1 MRRSL
6 KISAATV
13 ALALALAGC
22 SNSHGLDSIDY
33 KDQGADKAPSISF
46 ETPLTVKDDSTRE
59 LKDGDGEK
67 VGKGDTILVNA
78 AVFNGADQKSQGDT
92 YSGAP
97 IPITINDD
105 LKEKLPK
112 VYDVLKDTK
121 VGATFA
127 YAKKPQDD
135 SSGGQSG
142 GSDASAVEI
151 YSVSKKLKKSAEGDP
166 VPAQEGLPSVTM
178 KDSGPEIS
186 IPQGQPDPTTLTSQ
200 NLINGRGDEV
210 KESDQ
215 VFVKYSGVTWS
226 DGKQFDSNWTK
237 DPTGFPLNQVIK
249 GWTEGLKGKKVGD
262 RVLLV
267 VPTDKAYG
275 TKESLGAN
283 AQQQPAGP
291 LVFVV
296 DILGTSKADP
306 AGSGQSAQQGTQQQ
320 GGTQ

>member
-33 KDQGADKAPSISF
+33 KDQGADKAPSVSF
-46 ETPLTVKDDSTRE
+46 DTPLSVKDDSTRT

-78 AVFNGADQKSQGDT
+78 AVFNGADQKSEGDT

-97 IPITINDD
+97 ITITINDD
-105 LKEKLPK
+105 LKDKLPK

-127 YAKKPQDD
+127 YAKKPQDN

-166 VPAQEGLPSVTM
+166 VPAKEGLPTVTM

-186 IPQGQPDPTTLTSQ
+186 IPKDQPDPTTLTSQ
-200 NLINGRGDEV
+200 NLINGKGDEV

-283 AQQQPAGP
+283 AQQPAGP

-296 DILGTSKADP
+296 DILGTSKADA
-306 AGSGQSAQQGTQQQ
+306 AGSGQSAQQGAQQQ
-320 GGTQ
+320 GATQ